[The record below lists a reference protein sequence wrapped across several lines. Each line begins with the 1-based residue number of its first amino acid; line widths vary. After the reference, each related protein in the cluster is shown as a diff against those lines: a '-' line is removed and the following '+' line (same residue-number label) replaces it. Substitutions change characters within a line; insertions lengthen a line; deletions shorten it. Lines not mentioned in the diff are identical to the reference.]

1 MANLDSS
8 DKSLFYL
15 PLGGAGEIGMNL
27 NLYCHGGKWLMV
39 DLGVSFGDDTMP
51 AVDVY
56 MADPAFIEERRD
68 DLVGLVITHAHEDH
82 LGAVP
87 HLWERLR
94 CPIYATPFTAAFL
107 REKLKETGIEK
118 KAEITIIDISDRFEV
133 GPFGI
138 ELVYMTH
145 SIPEPSSLIIRT
157 AAGTVMHT
165 GDWKFDPDP
174 LTGPGADEAAL
185 AAVGQEGVL
194 AMIGDSTNVFSPGTA
209 GSEAEVRESLTQLIG
224 TYKTGRIA
232 VGCFASNIARVETI
246 CLAAEANGRS
256 VCLVGRSLH
265 RMVKVAKTTGYLKDL
280 PTLLDEEEVGF
291 LPRDK
296 VLLICT
302 GSQGEPRAALTR
314 IAHETHPS
322 VNLQSGDTVIFSAR
336 QILGN
341 EKAIWR
347 LQNRLA
353 MKGIEI
359 VTARDEFIHV
369 SGHPA
374 RDELEKMYGFVKPRI
389 AIPVHGEYRHQAEHA
404 RLAKRCGV
412 AQTLVVANGDLVR
425 LAPGTAEVVDEV
437 FAGRLAV
444 AGNKLVPLGGT
455 MLRDRQRLLHNG
467 CVAVS
472 IPMDE
477 DGGLLADPTV
487 ASFGLLDTDNEAEG
501 DLEGELIDD
510 IADFVEDLP
519 RGKRRD
525 DNAVEEAVRQMVR
538 RWVKIEVGL
547 KPLTDVQVVRI

>member
-27 NLYCHGGKWLMV
+27 NLYGHAGKWLMV
-39 DLGVSFGDDTMP
+39 DLGVSFGDDSMP
-51 AVDVY
+51 AVDVF
-56 MADPAFIEERRD
+56 MADPAFIEERKK

-87 HLWERLR
+87 HLWERFR
-94 CPIYATPFTAAFL
+94 CPVYATPFTAGFL
-107 REKLKETGIEK
+107 HEKLKETGIEK
-118 KAEITIIDISDRFEV
+118 KVEVNVIDLSGRFQA
-133 GPFGI
+133 GPFDI
-138 ELVYMTH
+138 QLVSVTH
-145 SIPEPSSLIIRT
+145 SIPEPNSLIIRT
-157 AAGTVMHT
+157 KAGTVLHT

-174 LTGPGADEAAL
+174 LTGPTADEAAL
-185 AAVGQEGVL
+185 AKVGEEGVL
-194 AMIGDSTNVFSPGTA
+194 AMIGDSTNVFSAGTA
-209 GSEAEVRESLTQLIG
+209 GSEADVRESLTQLIG
-224 TYKTGRIA
+224 TYKSGRVA
-232 VGCFASNIARVETI
+232 VGCFASNIARLETI
-246 CLAAEANGRS
+246 ALAAEANGRS

-265 RMVKVAKTTGYLKDL
+265 RMYKVAKATGYLKDM
-280 PTLLDEEEVGF
+280 PALLDEEEIGY
-291 LPRDK
+291 LPRER

-314 IAHETHPS
+314 IAGDTHPGVS
-322 VNLQSGDTVIFSAR
+322 LQSGDTVIFSAR
-336 QILGN
+336 QIPGN
-341 EKAIWR
+341 EKAIGR

-353 MKGIEI
+353 MKGIDI

-374 RDELEKMYGFVKPRI
+374 RDDLEKMYGFIKPRI

-412 AQTLVVANGDLVR
+412 EETLVIANGDLVR
-425 LAPGTAEVVDEV
+425 LAPGVAEVVDEV

-467 CVAVS
+467 CIAVTLV
-472 IPMDE
+472 MDA
-477 DGGLLADPTV
+477 DGALLSDPSV
-487 ASFGLLDTDNEAEG
+487 ASFGLLDIDVEDDAA
-501 DLEGELIDD
+501 LEDELIDD

-525 DNAVEEAVRQMVR
+525 DNAVEEAVRHMVR

-547 KPLTDVQVVRI
+547 KPLTDIQVARV

>member
-336 QILGN
+336 QIPGN
-341 EKAIWR
+341 EKAIGR